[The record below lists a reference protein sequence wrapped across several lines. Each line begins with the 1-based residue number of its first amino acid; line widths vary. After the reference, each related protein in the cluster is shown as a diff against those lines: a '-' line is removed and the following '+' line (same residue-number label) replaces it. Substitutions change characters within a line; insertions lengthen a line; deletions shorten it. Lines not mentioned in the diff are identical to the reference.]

1 MNMDH
6 GRLIRILIPAARE
19 MHLNDQTAIDVHR
32 EGWIIEKRLKHAVPP
47 KICQFVDYSGD
58 M

>member
-32 EGWIIEKRLKHAVPP
+32 EG
-47 KICQFVDYSGD
+47 
-58 M
+58 

>member
-1 MNMDH
+1 MDH

-32 EGWIIEKRLKHAVPP
+32 EG
-47 KICQFVDYSGD
+47 
-58 M
+58 